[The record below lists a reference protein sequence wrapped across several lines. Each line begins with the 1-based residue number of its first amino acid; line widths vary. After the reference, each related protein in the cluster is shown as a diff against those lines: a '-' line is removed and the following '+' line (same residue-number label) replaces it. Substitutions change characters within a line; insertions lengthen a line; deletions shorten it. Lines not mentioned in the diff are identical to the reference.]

1 MVFGENAWGPGE
13 GKSVFP
19 WESVMLGS
27 KGSEGDWCEQW
38 GRGLAMP
45 VLPKEGQSG
54 SCSKEQESFL
64 PVMGEK
70 EL

>member
-54 SCSKEQESFL
+54 LLFGTQRRPRRL
-64 PVMGEK
+64 
-70 EL
+70 